1 MLASDRNVI
10 KQVYLAMNL
19 ELFNAGHGRV
29 ARLRYQALWMMVGS
43 SEVAQAVG
51 GSLAGSVGRKG

>member
-29 ARLRYQALWMMVGS
+29 ARLRYQAFLPTDP
-43 SEVAQAVG
+43 AKLPPTACAT
-51 GSLAGSVGRKG
+51 SLLPTIIQRA